1 MGLSEEDQ
9 KKTQEQRL
17 LVNGGSNMDRSLK
30 NSTQMNEESVGT
42 CASRSEGTSCCQTDN
57 GGGSCCQ
64 KPVPQEKSEDPEDF
78 TVEKK
83 KSFKKQFSRN
93 NSGKATGPRKVC
105 SMPTWYESWER
116 EDTYAALAVVAALVS
131 VAFTYKC
138 YRQLS

>member
-17 LVNGGSNMDRSLK
+17 LVNGGSNMDRSPK
-30 NSTQMNEESVGT
+30 NSTQMNEESVST
-42 CASRSEGTSCCQTDN
+42 CASQLEGMSCCQTDN

-64 KPVPQEKSEDPEDF
+64 KPVPQEKSDNLEGF

-83 KSFKKQFSRN
+83 KFKKQFSRN

-116 EDTYAALAVVAALVS
+116 EDTYAALAVVTALVS
-131 VAFTYKC
+131 VAFAYKC
-138 YRQLS
+138 YRQSS